1 MPRTRIDSIVSVV
14 AARVITVASAHQP
27 STGNCAPSTS
37 SPSFFMP
44 ATSASMRAKLWISA
58 MLPSVSVVRSA
69 TSL

>member
-1 MPRTRIDSIVSVV
+1 MVSVV
-14 AARVITVASAHQP
+14 AARVITVASAHQA
-27 STGNCAPSTS
+27 STGSWAPSTW

-44 ATSASMRAKLWISA
+44 ATSDSMRAKLCTRA